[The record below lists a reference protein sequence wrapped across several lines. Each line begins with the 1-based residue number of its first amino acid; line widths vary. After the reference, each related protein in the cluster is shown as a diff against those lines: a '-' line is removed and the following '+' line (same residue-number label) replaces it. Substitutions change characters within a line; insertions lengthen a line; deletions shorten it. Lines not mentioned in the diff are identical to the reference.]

1 MNDSDGN
8 KSITSYSED
17 GTPIMEIFSITRS
30 GNKLIMDGK
39 ALGTMRMDVIVP
51 IEEVVKGLGIVVN
64 RHVISFILLLPVA
77 IFKSWIKIKKNKR

>member
-1 MNDSDGN
+1 MNSSDGK

-51 IEEVVKGLGIVVN
+51 IEEIVNGLGIVVN
-64 RHVISFILLLPVA
+64 RHVISFILLLPFA
-77 IFKSWIKIKKNKR
+77 IFKNWLKKSKR